1 MGFKMAKRK
10 ESSRQSSFELDIIK
24 KFEKSNAS
32 VEELR
37 TGIWAP
43 IEKFSHNSLI
53 LKNFVENKRK
63 RSIETSWGKVTVSGN
78 ILTQA
83 HRDLIDC
90 VLAVST
96 KTKELDNG
104 DIAVY
109 FKRSDALKKYGD
121 SNSKNHKWLDE
132 KLNEIQNSSIE
143 LRDKKGNFYRFNIL
157 KLTAYSEKEESF
169 GIVFTSEYRKY
180 IEGQLTI
187 GYLAELDK
195 LLTIDSALLKAIIRF
210 FWTHKDAWRMDVDN
224 LLATVGYPNDS
235 DQMTRSAKRE
245 IENNLDVLES
255 FGIFAAEEEII
266 EGKRRKVKRLLYRKP
281 EDSQITFIAPSNV
294 SAPLP

>member
-1 MGFKMAKRK
+1 MAKRK
-10 ESSRQSSFELDIIK
+10 ESPRQSYFELDTAK
-24 KFEKSNAS
+24 RWDNSNAS

-63 RSIETSWGKVTVSGN
+63 RTIETAWGKVTVSGN

-90 VLAVST
+90 ILAVSS
-96 KTKELDNG
+96 KKKELING
-104 DIAVY
+104 DVAVY
-109 FKRSDALKKYGD
+109 FQRSDALKKYGD
-121 SNSKNHKWLDE
+121 NSSKNHKWLDD

-143 LRDKKGNFYRFNIL
+143 LRDKKGDFYRFSIL
-157 KLTAYSEKEESF
+157 KLTAYSEKEGSF
-169 GIVFTSEYRKY
+169 GIVFTSEYRQY
-180 IEGQLTI
+180 IESQLTI

-195 LLTIDSALLKAIIRF
+195 LLAIDSALLKSIVRF
-210 FWTHKDAWRMDVDN
+210 FWTHKDAWRMDIDD
-224 LLATVGYPNDS
+224 LLKTVGYPSDS

-245 IENNLDVLES
+245 IESNLDLLEQ
-255 FGIFAAEEEII
+255 FGISSATEEEII
-266 EGKRRKVKRLLYRKP
+266 VGKKRKAKRLLYRKA
-281 EDSQITFIAPSNV
+281 EDSKITFIAPSSNPP
-294 SAPLP
+294 SLS